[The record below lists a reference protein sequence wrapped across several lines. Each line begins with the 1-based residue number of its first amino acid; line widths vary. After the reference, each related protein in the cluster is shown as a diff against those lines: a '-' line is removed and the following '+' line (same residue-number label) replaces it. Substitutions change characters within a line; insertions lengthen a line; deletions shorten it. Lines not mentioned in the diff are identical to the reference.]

1 MTYQVLSLKW
11 RPQTFD
17 DVVGQD
23 HITQTLKNAFKKD
36 RIAQGYVFTGPRGV
50 GKTTMAR
57 LMAKRMN
64 CLSPVD
70 NEPCNH
76 CTNCSEITESRSMDV
91 LEIDGASNRGIDEMR
106 HLRENIKF
114 PPMSAQFKVYII
126 DEVHMLTNQ
135 AFNALLRTLEEP
147 PVHGKFIMCTT
158 DIHKMPA
165 TIISRCQ
172 RFDFNRISSSII
184 ADRMKHILDVEK
196 IEYDEESVSAIS
208 RKADGSVRDAL
219 SLLDQVI
226 AFAGDKIV
234 FDEISKILGL
244 IPYDLFFELTTAIKE
259 KNGQQL
265 VSVMNNIRSLGT
277 PLEDVVNGF
286 NQHLRN
292 LLISTVEGAAST
304 LEMNSE
310 LQERYTNDS
319 VLWERRDLMRISQ
332 VFSKMEPEIRRAS
345 QPQILFEI
353 NLLKMLEMDKSVT
366 IEELLLSN
374 LGSSSGRKVQYT
386 IPEKK
391 SSQIDLS
398 VSQKIMIGHI
408 SEKKENVKP
417 VDGVKKED
425 TSENLP
431 EITVDTIHKDS
442 EQSKGS
448 LDLEHI
454 KSNWHQVISKIG
466 SIKTSVAMVLEQTL
480 PMDLNNRKLDI
491 AVYDQPKFSFDRLE
505 RNRSLIESTFE
516 EIFNQTVRM
525 TFLLAEDT
533 QEEIKHE
540 LPNGPSV
547 PIKGNPVV
555 NRVIELFDGEILR

>member
-425 TSENLP
+425 TSEKLP
-431 EITVDTIHKDS
+431 EITVNTIHKDS

>member
-184 ADRMKHILDVEK
+184 ADRMKHILDIEK

-234 FDEISKILGL
+234 FDEISKVLGL

-265 VSVMNNIRSLGT
+265 VSVINNIRSLGT

-374 LGSSSGRKVQYT
+374 LGSSTGRKVQYT

-425 TSENLP
+425 TSEKLP
-431 EITVDTIHKDS
+431 EITVNTIHKDS

-516 EIFNQTVRM
+516 GVFNQTVRM

>member
-23 HITQTLKNAFKKD
+23 HVTQTLKNAFKKD

-64 CLSPVD
+64 CQSPVD
-70 NEPCNH
+70 NEPCNK

-91 LEIDGASNRGIDEMR
+91 LEIDGASNRGIDEIR

-196 IEYDEESVSAIS
+196 IEFDEESVSAIS

-226 AFAGDKIV
+226 SFAGDKIV
-234 FDEISKILGL
+234 FDEISKVLGL
-244 IPYDLFFELTTAIKE
+244 IPYDLFFDLTAAIKE

-265 VSVMNNIRSLGT
+265 VSVLNNIRSLGT

-310 LQERYTNDS
+310 LQERYSNDS
-319 VLWERRDLMRISQ
+319 MNWDRRDLIRISQ
-332 VFSKMEPEIRRAS
+332 IFSKMEPEIRRAS

-366 IEELLLSN
+366 IEELLSTN
-374 LGSSSGRKVQYT
+374 PDSSGDRKVQYAV
-386 IPEKK
+386 PEKK

-398 VSQKIMIGHI
+398 VSSKKTIEHVREEKETVIPAADVKKDGA
-408 SEKKENVKP
+408 SEKKPEVKS
-417 VDGVKKED
+417 KEVHKE
-425 TSENLP
+425 SEEPN
-431 EITVDTIHKDS
+431 E
-442 EQSKGS
+442 S
-448 LDLEHI
+448 LDMEYI
-454 KSNWHQVISKIG
+454 KTNWHQVIEKIG
-466 SIKTSVAMVLEQTL
+466 SIKTSVAMVLEQTM
-480 PMDLNNRKLDI
+480 PMDLKNRKLDI

-505 RNRSLIESTFE
+505 RNRSLIENIFE
-516 EIFNQTVRM
+516 EVFNHPVRM
-525 TFLLAEDT
+525 TFLLNEGT
-533 QEEIKHE
+533 QEEIRHE
-540 LPNGPSV
+540 LPNASSV
-547 PIKGNPVV
+547 PIKGDPVV

>member
-431 EITVDTIHKDS
+431 EITVNTIHKDS

>member
-425 TSENLP
+425 TSEKLP

-505 RNRSLIESTFE
+505 RNRLLIESTFE

>member
-374 LGSSSGRKVQYT
+374 LGSSSGGKVQYT

-425 TSENLP
+425 TSEKLP

>member
-374 LGSSSGRKVQYT
+374 LGSSSGGKVQYT

-431 EITVDTIHKDS
+431 EITVNTIHKDS